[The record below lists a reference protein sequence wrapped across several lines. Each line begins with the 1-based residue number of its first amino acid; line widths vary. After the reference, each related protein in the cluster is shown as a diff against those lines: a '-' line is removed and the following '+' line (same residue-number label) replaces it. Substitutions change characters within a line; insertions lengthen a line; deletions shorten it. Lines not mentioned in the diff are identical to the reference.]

1 MPEQLTEKDLWL
13 WNRYREAFDLYLT
26 ARSELFAHI
35 NLETTA
41 LPDEDSQIIQLV
53 RRGLADSKQR
63 SVAVE
68 TAALVAP
75 EELKF
80 LFDDLFPLAIE
91 FDDKRPAGRSRAAE
105 LLLCLPKDWLKN
117 RIQEYLDRL
126 RLQPGFEM
134 CTGLLSFCEDI
145 DPNFALELAQ
155 EAMAGQSDYEK
166 EIGAFFYKRLIE
178 RRNEPS
184 S

>member
-1 MPEQLTEKDLWL
+1 MPEQLTEQDLWL
-13 WNRYREAFDLYLT
+13 WNRYREAFDLYCT

-35 NLETTA
+35 SLETKA
-41 LPDEDSQIIQLV
+41 LPDEDSKIIQLV

-63 SVAVE
+63 PVAVE
-68 TAALVAP
+68 TAVLVAP

-91 FDDKRPAGRSRAAE
+91 FDDKRPTGRPRAAE
-105 LLLCLPKDWLKN
+105 LLLYLPKDWLKN
-117 RIQEYLDRL
+117 RIQGYLERL
-126 RLQPGFEM
+126 RLQPDFEI
-134 CTGLLSFCEDI
+134 CTGLLSFCEDV

-155 EAMAGQSDYEK
+155 EAMSGQSDYEK
-166 EIGAFFYKRLIE
+166 EIGAFFYERLSG

-184 S
+184 P